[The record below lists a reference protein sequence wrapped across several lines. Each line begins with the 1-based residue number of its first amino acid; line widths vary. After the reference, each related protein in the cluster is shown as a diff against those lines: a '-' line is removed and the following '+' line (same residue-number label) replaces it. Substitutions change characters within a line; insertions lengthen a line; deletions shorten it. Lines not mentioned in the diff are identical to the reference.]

1 MLPCGC
7 WEWNPDLHEEQ
18 SMLLITV
25 PSLQPPQP
33 FLLSLHLRC
42 GYCYQ
47 QSPLLSIKSKDTAI
61 DDIDMDDIDED
72 ITYLSHVSSLC
83 LWESDLPGY
92 SPEELPLR
100 FLAIQNQT
108 DIFFLIFFSWES
120 FYFSFSLQEDFT
132 LNTLLSSCLCIA
144 SSSAVIWIYV

>member
-1 MLPCGC
+1 
-7 WEWNPDLHEEQ
+7 
-18 SMLLITV
+18 
-25 PSLQPPQP
+25 
-33 FLLSLHLRC
+33 
-42 GYCYQ
+42 
-47 QSPLLSIKSKDTAI
+47 
-61 DDIDMDDIDED
+61 MDDIDED

-108 DIFFLIFFSWES
+108 DIFFLIFF
-120 FYFSFSLQEDFT
+120 YFSFSLQEDFT

-144 SSSAVIWIYV
+144 SSSAVIWIVV